1 MHLSCTSCPGPLTR
15 SFWSRDAAISLRSA
29 PAMSGRGA
37 SGSRTM
43 PGRPTNAA
51 RQPAR
56 SAPAMSQAWAATRHS
71 CPTSVP
77 SSWAAMRYASGGRL
91 QPPRRIGRQHPLEE
105 WRQASVIELRLDH
118 RLRRICQRGKSEAT
132 LPQPLQGT
140 ADLRVRWQPLHR
152 SEDHCCVRLGQ
163 LAPAPLGDH
172 RQCRP
177 PDRAEVCVLVG
188 DSGDQRGLQQ
198 LLEPFAADRRVAE
211 DLAERVIEG
220 AEIKERFVDVED
232 EDDRTRCHR
241 LQAYRSPTATA
252 ARPGCLAGRRP
263 TRTRMGN
270 RPREARAR
278 CPPARRTWHG
288 PGKSRS
294 IRSRRPAP
302 AQPRLR
308 T

>member
-1 MHLSCTSCPGPLTR
+1 
-15 SFWSRDAAISLRSA
+15 
-29 PAMSGRGA
+29 MSGPAHKVVLEQGCSDLAQIGAGDVGPGSQRVEDHARTPDERGPTA
-37 SGSRTM
+37 RAQRAGDV
-43 PGRPTNAA
+43 PGVG
-51 RQPAR
+51 
-56 SAPAMSQAWAATRHS
+56 RHEAQLPDVGAELVGGHAV
-71 CPTSVP
+71 CL
-77 SSWAAMRYASGGRL
+77 GGRL